1 MSTATPAH
9 LELTFYLR
17 RLRVERWQGTRL
29 TQAVLARALGGNEP
43 LAPATVASWEN
54 RVQPKL
60 PPPERLVA
68 YAQFF
73 ATRRSI
79 EGAKPALVPLD
90 SFTAEEQEEYERL
103 RDELL
108 GLHAAASGPSLDR
121 ETLPAPRSWLFA
133 DDGPLTVIC
142 AQLPDPE
149 MPDMAKPENP
159 NYTQLLSFADLG
171 AMVELFG
178 HARSEN
184 PGMDVFFKSTPQV
197 ASDDLTGHVAIIGG
211 VGLNDITLRFL
222 RDFPELTRL
231 PVTQREDNDIDP
243 YGEFFVTEIDGKE
256 QEHLARWSDNN
267 FSGLLEDVGLFVR
280 MPNPLNSSR
289 TLTMCNGIHSRGV
302 YGAVR
307 SLTDKRLR
315 ESNERYI
322 AKNLPGNHFGILMRV
337 QVIEGKAMTPDFN
350 NPRTI
355 LHQWS
360 TGS

>member
-9 LELTFYLR
+9 LELAFYLR
-17 RLRVERWQGTRL
+17 RLRSERWRGSRL
-29 TQAVLARALGGNEP
+29 TQASLAKALGGNEP
-43 LAPATVASWEN
+43 LAAATVASWEN
-54 RVQPKL
+54 KTQPKL
-60 PPPERLVA
+60 PPPERLMA

-73 ATRRSI
+73 ASHKSMEST
-79 EGAKPALVPLD
+79 EPALVPVD
-90 SFTAEEQEEYERL
+90 SFTAAEREEYKRL
-103 RDELL
+103 GDELL
-108 GLHAAASGPSLDR
+108 ALHSAAAGNAQGP
-121 ETLPAPRSWLFA
+121 EAAPAPRSWLFS
-133 DDGPLTVIC
+133 DEGPLTIVC
-142 AQLPDPE
+142 AQLPQEE
-149 MPDMAKPENP
+149 MPAMANPENP

-178 HARSEN
+178 HARSQN

-211 VGLNDITLRFL
+211 VGLNDIALRFL
-222 RDFPELTRL
+222 RDFPELTML
-231 PVTQREDNDIDP
+231 PVTQREDNDVDP

-256 QEHLARWSDNN
+256 QQHLARWSDNN

-315 ESNERYI
+315 QSNERYI
-322 AKNLPGNHFGILMRV
+322 AKNLPGDHFGILMRV

-360 TGS
+360 AGA